1 MSFPL
6 RPRAVLS
13 WLVAAVL
20 VATAAPSVRAQQSAG
35 ELTLD
40 RIFKS
45 NEFSP
50 QGFGPA
56 RWLADGGYTTVEPSR
71 SVRGLDIV
79 RYDPASGSRK
89 VLVDARQLIP
99 SGQSEPLIIQDYQ
112 WSKDGSELLIY
123 TNSKRVWRY
132 RTRGDYW
139 VLNLKSGKLQKIGG
153 DVAPSTLMF
162 AKFSP
167 QGDRVAYVH
176 DHDIYVQRL
185 SDGHITRLTHGG
197 SLTLINGTFDWVY
210 EEEFEDRDGFRWSPD
225 GTHIAYWQ
233 INASGERDF
242 LLINDTDSLYPKIK
256 KIPYPKVGTTLP
268 SARVGVIPA
277 DGGKTVWADLPGD
290 PRNTYIPRMEW
301 ADNSQELVLQH
312 MPRRQDT
319 DDVMLVDAATGKART
334 VYSDHDSTWVDV
346 VDDMYWIHGGKD
358 FTWVSQK
365 DGWRHVYVVSRD
377 GKHETLA
384 TPGPFDVVSVEH
396 VDDKHGWVYY
406 IASPDNATQRYLY
419 RSRLNGKG
427 KAQRLTPAADS
438 GWNSYQ
444 ISRDAKWAFQV
455 HSSFGTPPTVRL
467 VSLPNH
473 HEVRTLVSNEQ
484 VADAVKSLDRGPADF
499 FKVDIGGGVV
509 LNGYIMKPPH
519 FDPNKKYPLLYY
531 VYGEPAGQTVTDSWF
546 GRNYLWFLYLTQHGY
561 LVASIDNQGQPEPR
575 GRHWRKV
582 VYADIGP
589 LASAQQAAANRA
601 MRKWPYVDSTR
612 IGIWGWSGGGSMT
625 LNMMFRYPDLYETGM
640 AVAPVPDQRLYDAV
654 YQERYSGLITEHP
667 ESYERGSPIN
677 FAQNLE
683 GNLLLVHGSGD
694 DNVHFQGSEELI
706 NKLVRLDKP
715 FQFMDYPNRSHCI
728 CEGEGTTLHLY
739 SLLTRYLEQHLPAGG
754 RAAAGA
760 QVPQP

>member
-1 MSFPL
+1 MSFRFRL
-6 RPRAVLS
+6 RAALPP
-13 WLVAAVL
+13 LVAALV
-20 VATAAPSVRAQQSAG
+20 VATAVPSLGAQQSSG
-35 ELTLD
+35 KLTLD
-40 RIFKS
+40 RIFNS
-45 NEFSP
+45 DEFSP

-56 RWLADGGYTTVEPSR
+56 RWLADGGYTTVEPSS

-89 VLVDARQLIP
+89 VLVDARRLIP
-99 SGQSEPLIIQDYQ
+99 AGQTEPLIIQDYQ
-112 WSKDGSELLIY
+112 WSKDGKKLLIY

-132 RTRGDYW
+132 NTRGDYW
-139 VLNLKSGKLQKIGG
+139 VLDLASGQLQKIGG
-153 DVAPSTLMF
+153 DVPPSTLMF

-176 DHDIYVQRL
+176 DHDLYVQRL
-185 SDGHITRLTHGG
+185 SDGHITRLTQGG
-197 SLTLINGTFDWVY
+197 SLTLVNGTFDWVY
-210 EEEFEDRDGFRWSPD
+210 EEEFDDRDGFRWSPD

-233 INASGERDF
+233 IDASGEKDF

-290 PRNTYIPRMEW
+290 PRNNYIPRMEW
-301 ADNSQELVLQH
+301 ADNSSQLLLQH

-319 DDVMLVDAATGKART
+319 DDVVLVDAATGKAHT
-334 VYSDHDSTWVDV
+334 IYSVHDSTWVDV
-346 VDDMYWIHGGKD
+346 MDDLYWIDGGKR

-377 GKHETLA
+377 GKQEKLA
-384 TPGPFDVVSVEH
+384 TPWPFDVVSVEH
-396 VDDKHGWVYY
+396 VDDKNGWLYY

-419 RSRLNGKG
+419 RSKLNGSG
-427 KAQRLTPAADS
+427 KPQRLTPAADS

-444 ISRDAKWAFQV
+444 ISRGAKWAFQD
-455 HSSFGTPPTVRL
+455 HSSFGSPPVIRL
-467 VSLPNH
+467 VSLPSH
-473 HEVRTLVSNEQ
+473 KDVRTLVDNEK
-484 VADAVKSLDRGPADF
+484 VAQDVASLDRGPASF

-519 FDPNKKYPLLYY
+519 FDASKKYPLLYY

-575 GRHWRKV
+575 GREWRKI

-589 LASAQQAAANRA
+589 LASAQQAAANRV
-601 MRKWPYVDSTR
+601 MRTWPYVDSTR
-612 IGIWGWSGGGSMT
+612 IGICGWSGGGSMT

-667 ESYERGSPIN
+667 ESYVRGSPIN
-677 FAQNLE
+677 FAQNLK

-694 DNVHFQGSEELI
+694 DNVHYQGSEELI
-706 NKLVRLDKP
+706 NKLVALDKP

-728 CEGEGTTLHLY
+728 CEGAGTTLHLY
-739 SLLTRYLEQHLPAGG
+739 SLLTRYLEEHLPAGG
-754 RAAAGA
+754 R
-760 QVPQP
+760 